1 MARTKAAV
9 VEMVRKGQFL
19 NYILK
24 ISWLGLLT
32 GLNEEESG
40 EEGGRDHCKVWLKIG
55 NVEEKPVW

>member
-1 MARTKAAV
+1 M
-9 VEMVRKGQFL
+9 EMVRKGQFL